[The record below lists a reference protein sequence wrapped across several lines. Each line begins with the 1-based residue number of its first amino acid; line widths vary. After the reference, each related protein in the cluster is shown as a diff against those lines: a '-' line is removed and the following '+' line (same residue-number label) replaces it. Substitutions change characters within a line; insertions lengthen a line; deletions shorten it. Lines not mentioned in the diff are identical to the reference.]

1 MIIIFLLI
9 FRHCT
14 YNDLY
19 PRLRSSRDYQIC
31 ELFLS
36 RLEKCDR
43 QCDRQCYRQF
53 DRQFN
58 SISRGQPRSEES
70 EALAVRWLELH
81 WLHRSCLVRTA
92 ERRGKSRERRRS
104 EEICETTSERL
115 CPPVVRPDLPVRG
128 LRQLH
133 LLLHH
138 VVPRVPRSRRL

>member
-1 MIIIFLLI
+1 MI
-9 FRHCT
+9 FRYCP

-19 PRLRSSRDYQIC
+19 PRLRSTRDYQIC

-36 RLEKCDR
+36 RLEKCHR
-43 QCDRQCYRQF
+43 QCDRQC

-115 CPPVVRPDLPVRG
+115 CPLVVRPDLPVRG